1 MNAPDKERKLG
12 IESCNYLQSLVS
24 RGGGTIFV
32 TPVAID
38 KHGSTVAELFVLLGN
53 KKALLLNSQ
62 MVADGYAW
70 HDKKHSSNCPSRQ
83 GLTIAERVAKDKK
96 LGVWK

>member
-1 MNAPDKERKLG
+1 MLVGFLCTFINY
-12 IESCNYLQSLVS
+12 ESSK
-24 RGGGTIFV
+24 GGGTIFV

-62 MVADGYAW
+62 MIADGYAW
-70 HDKKHSSNCPSRQ
+70 HEQKYSRNCPSRK
-83 GLTIAERVAKDKK
+83 GLVLAGNEERDW
-96 LGVWK
+96 LLRSPP